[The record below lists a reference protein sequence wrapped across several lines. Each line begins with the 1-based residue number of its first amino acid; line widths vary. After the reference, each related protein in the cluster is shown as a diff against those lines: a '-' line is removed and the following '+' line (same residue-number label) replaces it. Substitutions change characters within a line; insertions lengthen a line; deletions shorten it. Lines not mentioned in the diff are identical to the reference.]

1 VNRLKTGLFLALLLP
16 GVSFRAFA
24 QNQSGDA
31 ERLKIELAE
40 NARREAEQREWDTK
54 IFQIK
59 YVDPGE
65 LQRALSMFRGNIT
78 YSGGGLRVLSVRA
91 PKEIM
96 PAIEDAIKRLDVPSP
111 RRDAE
116 LTIFVLVASD
126 QPDPAA
132 TVPQNLQPVVN
143 QLKNVLSYKG
153 YTLLDTLLARGGAG
167 RSNTATNLNGTLGG
181 PDKPTYNFSARFM
194 IDNPDGKTPVL
205 RLADLVFG
213 LESRNLYSVRIGG
226 DVEIPQG
233 QQVVVGKATMGE
245 RALILVMTAKFSN

>member
-1 VNRLKTGLFLALLLP
+1 VNHLKTGLFLALLIP
-16 GVSFRAFA
+16 GFSLRALA

-40 NARREAEQREWDTK
+40 NARREAEQREWDTR

-65 LQRALSMFRGNIT
+65 LQRALSMFRGSIT

-91 PKEIM
+91 PKEII

-132 TVPQNLQPVVN
+132 TVPPNLQPVVN

-153 YTLLDTLLARGGAG
+153 YTLLDTLLTRGGANRG
-167 RSNTATNLNGTLGG
+167 APTSLSGTLGG
-181 PDKPTYNFSARFM
+181 PDKPSYNFSARFQ

-205 RLADLVFG
+205 RLSDMVFG
-213 LESRNLYSVRIGG
+213 LESRNLYAVRISG